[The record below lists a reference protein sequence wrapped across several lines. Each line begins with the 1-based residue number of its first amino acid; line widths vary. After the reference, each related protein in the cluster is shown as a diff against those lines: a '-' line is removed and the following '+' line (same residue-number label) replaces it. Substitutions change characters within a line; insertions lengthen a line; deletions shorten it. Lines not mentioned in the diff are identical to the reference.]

1 MTIQDIYQ
9 LAIKLGIQN
18 DFRGAKEIEHLLE
31 KRKKNYEKLSKKEK
45 EVYDPENLTNPF
57 SDTRI
62 LYPDFATSYAQGYGR
77 SKKASTFDKSSVDRS
92 SGKPEG
98 YNKPVRRMLVGIDIG
113 PEEIMLAKQLGGF
126 DLVMSHH
133 PSGKALAGLDEVMHL
148 QADVLAQYGV
158 PIAVAQSLLKPRIEE
173 VSRGISPSNHN
184 RTVDVAKL
192 LDVSYLCVHTP
203 SDNMVAQYLKHK
215 IEKANP
221 KYVSELMEFLFDIPE
236 YREAAKI
243 KAGPK
248 LFAGSPEHHCGKIAL
263 TELTGGTEGT
273 PQIYERLAQAGI
285 STIVGMHLSEK
296 HTESAKNAHINAII
310 AGHMSSDS
318 IGMNL
323 FIDQLE
329 KKGIEIIPV
338 GGFIRISRNKSK

>member
-9 LAIKLGIQN
+9 LAIKLGIEN
-18 DFRGAKEIEHLLE
+18 DFRDEKEIEHLLE
-31 KRKKNYEKLSKKEK
+31 KRKKGYEKLSKKEK
-45 EVYDPENLTNPF
+45 EVYDPENITNPF

-62 LYPDFATSYAQGYGR
+62 LWPDDPKAQQ
-77 SKKASTFDKSSVDRS
+77 KSVKRL
-92 SGKPEG
+92 
-98 YNKPVRRMLVGIDIG
+98 LVGIDIG

-173 VSRGISPSNHN
+173 VARGISPSNHN

-192 LDVSYLCVHTP
+192 IEVPYMCVHTP
-203 SDNMVAQYLKHK
+203 SDNMVAQYLKREV
-215 IEKANP
+215 EKLNP
-221 KYVSELMEFLFDIPE
+221 RYVSDLMEFLLDIPE

-323 FIDQLE
+323 FVDQLE
-329 KKGIEIIPV
+329 KKGVEITPV
-338 GGFIRISRNKSK
+338 GGFIRVSRNK